1 MQRDVNPKKFLGQ
14 HFLIDDNISK
24 KIVEAINFKID
35 HSSLDIS
42 L

>member
-1 MQRDVNPKKFLGQ
+1 MIEVTNLVKNYNDVKAVQ
-14 HFLIDDNISK
+14 S
-24 KIVEAINFKID
+24 INFKID